1 MLTESKFRPL
11 LSVEQGCIMQ
21 LRLTRKL
28 MNAVLLASSVAMTP
42 GFASEPAAGVSSAEQ
57 GRYLTELK
65 RLYLTEDERQALLA
79 HSNALLKTY
88 ALRAA
93 YQVGQAQRQDLLYQ
107 LRLGAPGELLL
118 REETRGQQ
126 EAQVAVRNRRIAL
139 FGVDPFIRY
148 DCPHGGISC
157 VLPNPVD
164 GSPLLSIVRDHRGA
178 AELAKALSFLIR
190 NLQKG

>member
-1 MLTESKFRPL
+1 
-11 LSVEQGCIMQ
+11 MQ

-28 MNAVLLASSVAMTP
+28 MAAVLLGGCLALSPA
-42 GFASEPAAGVSSAEQ
+42 FAGEPAAGLSSAEQ
-57 GRYLTELK
+57 ARYLSELK

-79 HSNALLKTY
+79 HSNELLQAY

-118 REETRGQQ
+118 REETRG
-126 EAQVAVRNRRIAL
+126 AQGTDVAVRNQRIVL

-148 DCPHGGISC
+148 DCPQSGISC
-157 VLPNPVD
+157 VLFNPAD
-164 GSPLLSIVRDHRGA
+164 GSPLLSIVRDHQGA
-178 AELAKALSFLIR
+178 ADLAKALSFLIR

>member
-1 MLTESKFRPL
+1 
-11 LSVEQGCIMQ
+11 MQ

-28 MNAVLLASSVAMTP
+28 MSAVLLSGCVALSP

-57 GRYLTELK
+57 ASYLDKLK
-65 RLYLTEDERQALLA
+65 RLYLTENERQALLA
-79 HSNALLKTY
+79 HSNDLLKTY

-93 YQVGQAQRQDLLYQ
+93 YQVGQARRQDLLYQ

-126 EAQVAVRNRRIAL
+126 ETQVAVRNQRIAL

-148 DCPHGGISC
+148 DCPNGSISC
-157 VLPNPVD
+157 VLLNPVD
-164 GSPLLSIVRDHRGA
+164 GSPLLSIVRDHQGA

>member
-1 MLTESKFRPL
+1 MR
-11 LSVEQGCIMQ
+11 

-28 MNAVLLASSVAMTP
+28 IFAVLLGSCLVVTP
-42 GFASEPAAGVSSAEQ
+42 GFASEPEAGLSSAEQ
-57 GRYLTELK
+57 ASYLADLK
-65 RLYLTEDERQALLA
+65 RLYLTQDERQALLA
-79 HSNALLKTY
+79 HSNDLLKTY

-118 REETRGQQ
+118 REETRAQQ
-126 EAQVAVRNRRIAL
+126 GTAIAVCNRRLEL

-148 DCPHGGISC
+148 DCPLSGISC
-157 VLPNPVD
+157 VLHHPAD
-164 GSPLLSIVRDHRGA
+164 GSPLLTIVRDHQGA